1 MPDGTAPLPVA
12 IAGLF
17 DKCPVTVLDHLAFPH
32 LLEAVL
38 DSASPSSLL
47 ALRTAC
53 RALKN
58 AADSRLAH
66 HIVLVD
72 ALRTPD
78 LLLRIP
84 PTLFAH
90 TRILEL
96 RALKTEHQH
105 AGIACTGCG
114 VRRRDAAMKA
124 LQDAM
129 PLFTGLH
136 VVRVGDLGCDWAEAA
151 QFKRLR
157 TAWVVYDAAD
167 PLPVNA
173 ENVVLNRTV
182 GKALYGL
189 KGHVYLYPPCVDVL
203 ADLLDTVADTV
214 FARRQSATFTLVDA
228 ERYGL
233 SPGCVRQV
241 LSRRGGQNAR
251 VDLVRFL
258 SVSEFGAVAG
268 EEVLRLL

>member
-1 MPDGTAPLPVA
+1 MPDGTHPPPVA
-12 IAGLF
+12 IALF
-17 DKCPVTVLDHLAFPH
+17 DKFPRTVLDHLAFPH

-53 RALKN
+53 RALKD

-66 HIVLVD
+66 HIVLFD
-72 ALRTPD
+72 TLRTPD
-78 LLLRIP
+78 LLRIP

-96 RALKTEHQH
+96 RTLKTEHKH
-105 AGIACTGCG
+105 DGIACTGCG
-114 VRRRDAAMKA
+114 VRGRDEAMKI
-124 LQDAM
+124 LLDAI

-136 VVRVGDLGCDWAEAA
+136 VVRIGDLGCDWAEAA

-167 PLPVNA
+167 PLPLNA
-173 ENVVLNRTV
+173 ENVVLRRTV
-182 GKALYGL
+182 GKALYGI
-189 KGHVYLYPPCVDVL
+189 KGLVYLYPTCVDVL
-203 ADLLDTVADTV
+203 ADMLATVADAV
-214 FARRQSATFTLVDA
+214 MARRQSATFTLVGA

-233 SPGCVRQV
+233 SPDCARHV
-241 LSRRGGQNAR
+241 LSGRRQSAC